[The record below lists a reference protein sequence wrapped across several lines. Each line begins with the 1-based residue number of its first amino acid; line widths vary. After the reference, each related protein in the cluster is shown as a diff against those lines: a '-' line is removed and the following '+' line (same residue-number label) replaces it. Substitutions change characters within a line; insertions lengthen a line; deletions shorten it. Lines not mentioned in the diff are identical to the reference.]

1 MSNQYRGLK
10 IAAIVVQVCN
20 TIICT
25 LGSIIAVEI
34 GEPWW
39 VLFFLV
45 LGAFNAMTVAYVK
58 KTL

>member
-10 IAAIVVQVCN
+10 IATIVVQVCN

-25 LGSIIAVEI
+25 IGTLISVEI

-45 LGAFNAMTVAYVK
+45 LGAFNATLIFYIK
-58 KTL
+58 KLL